1 MFPFSFMQPSHN
13 PLCVCREPALTLWPP
28 TRPIFE
34 QQEND
39 RLGMRN
45 EMERRMQCV
54 NQAYQQLSLD
64 MDMRKGT
71 GASRQPVA
79 GEISHQGGKEGKQNF
94 DLSLDVSLFSPDE
107 LTVKIEGR
115 RLIVMGKHDK
125 KSDARDGNYFHEY
138 REWKREAELPEDVN
152 PAEVL
157 CSRSSDG
164 RLHVQA
170 PRLALPAVTE
180 RPIPISI
187 TSAPEDGQNNN
198 PDIEKNSEKEE
209 LENTMNVA

>member
-1 MFPFSFMQPSHN
+1 MFPLSHLQPSHN
-13 PLCVCREPALTLWPP
+13 PLCVYREPALTLWPP

-34 QQEND
+34 QLEND

-45 EMERRMQCV
+45 EMERRMQSV
-54 NQAYQQLSLD
+54 NQAYQQLALD
-64 MDMRKGT
+64 MDMDMGRRT
-71 GASRQPVA
+71 GHIRQPVA
-79 GEISHQGGKEGKQNF
+79 QEISHQRGREGNKNF
-94 DLSLDVSLFSPDE
+94 DLTLDVSLFSPDE

-138 REWKREAELPEDVN
+138 REWKREAEIPEDVN

-187 TSAPEDGQNNN
+187 TSAPEDGQKNNN
-198 PDIEKNSEKEE
+198 
-209 LENTMNVA
+209 